1 MNHPGFHS
9 VVRFCP
15 DIDRGEAVNVGVI
28 VARQGSACACAW
40 QSGTS
45 T

>member
-1 MNHPGFHS
+1 MNHPGFYS

-28 VARQGSACACAW
+28 VARRGSVCAYAW
-40 QSGTS
+40 PSETS